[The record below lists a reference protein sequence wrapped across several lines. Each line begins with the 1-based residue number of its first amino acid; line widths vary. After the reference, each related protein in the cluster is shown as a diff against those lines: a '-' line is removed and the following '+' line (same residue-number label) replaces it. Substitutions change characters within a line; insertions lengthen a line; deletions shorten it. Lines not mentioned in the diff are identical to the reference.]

1 MQNQHIK
8 GSITSLEKRDS
19 MKINWKIRL
28 KNPVFIAQIIL
39 AILTPVLA
47 YVGLAFE
54 DLTSWATVGD
64 LIQQAYS
71 NPYLLGLVIVCVFN
85 NIREPPVGGC
95 SDSMFDLSY
104 LQYKFNKFIIYRGQV
119 GD

>member
-47 YVGLAFE
+47 YVGLSFE

-71 NPYLLGLVIVCVFN
+71 NPYLLGLVIVSVFN
-85 NIREPPVGGC
+85 TITDPTVGGV
-95 SDSMFDLSY
+95 SDSSLALSY
-104 LQYKFNKFIIYRGQV
+104 AKPKNNKDFV
-119 GD
+119 